1 MRAETPSR
9 RAGTVPALLATGLAL
24 LCIAARVRS
33 APRAAAGESPW
44 KQAPERFVLATGE
57 VCLFQRDAVSPT
69 TVVHLF
75 VPGGKA
81 AVPAGLDGLAYLATR
96 LTLEIPDYA
105 VAQDMMAQATCL
117 RLAVLEDCS
126 FVTLECL
133 SENLEAGLRVAAA
146 IIQNPLITGPRI
158 EDAKQ
163 TMSIYAK
170 AEGDDAAEAGHA
182 AALGA
187 FFGGRGYGGSTF
199 GTEASLKA
207 IGKKDI
213 VSFYGLHFTRHAV
226 VFAVS
231 SDLGRDRVQPLLEK
245 YFAKFAARAVG
256 PAAAVEPA
264 LPEVREVRLEKE
276 TKQAFVGRAF
286 LLPPPTKSGFAKGYL
301 LHVLLGVGP
310 GSRLWDLRAGQKLAY
325 NVGARLTWM
334 RGCGLIEAYLET
346 GTEKR
351 EAAVVALDAALAE
364 LRRTGLA
371 PDEMSMTKSLARTH
385 LLRSLERKGAR
396 AQMMGHWEIL
406 GPGLEAFEGAFDGL
420 DAVGLEEM
428 NAFLRDVLDP
438 AKSLL
443 VVVGGGKG
451 RP

>member
-1 MRAETPSR
+1 MRAERPSR
-9 RAGTVPALLATGLAL
+9 RARAVPALLAMGLSL
-24 LCIAARVRS
+24 LSVAVRGPAA
-33 APRAAAGESPW
+33 PPAGAGGSPW
-44 KQAPERFVLATGE
+44 KERPERFVLATGQ
-57 VCLFQRDAVSPT
+57 VCLFQRDGASPT

-81 AVPAGLDGLAYLATR
+81 DVPAGEDGLAYLATR

-105 VAQDMMAQATCL
+105 VAQDMMAQATRL
-117 RLAVLEDCS
+117 RLAVLEDSCVLS
-126 FVTLECL
+126 LECL

-146 IIQNPLITGPRI
+146 IVQDPLITGPRI
-158 EDAKQ
+158 DNAKK
-163 TMSIYAK
+163 TMAIYAK
-170 AEGDDAAEAGHA
+170 AEGDDAVEAGHA
-182 AALGA
+182 AVLTA
-187 FFGGRGYGGSTF
+187 FFGGRGYGGATF
-199 GTEASLKA
+199 GTEASLK
-207 IGKKDI
+207 ILSKKDI
-213 VSFYGLHFTRHAV
+213 VSFYGLHFTRNAV

-245 YFAKFAARAVG
+245 YFTKFPARAVG
-256 PAAAVEPA
+256 PSAPAEAA

-286 LLPPPTKSGFAKGYL
+286 LLPPPTASGLAKGYL

-310 GSRLWDLRAGQKLAY
+310 GSRLWELRAGQKLAY

-334 RGCGLIEAYLET
+334 KGRGLVETYLET

-351 EAAVVALDAALAE
+351 DGAVVALDAALAG
-364 LRRTGLA
+364 LHRTGLA
-371 PDEMSMTKSLARTH
+371 PDELAMTKSLARAH
-385 LLRSLERKGAR
+385 LLRSLERKSAR
-396 AQMMGHWEIL
+396 AQMMGQWEIL

-428 NAFLRDVLDP
+428 NAFIRDVLDP